1 VESFPHMK
9 ETVDVPHELLVSE
22 PLSADWLPLQW
33 AILGNPDGN
42 SSVHEDERKQLTE
55 NIVYVSHAIL
65 MMHSSEASLFNHFH
79 Y

>member
-1 VESFPHMK
+1 MK

-22 PLSADWLPLQW
+22 PLPADWLPLHW

-42 SSVHEDERKQLTE
+42 SSAHEDERKQLIE

-65 MMHSSEASLFNHFH
+65 ISLNLYHMNSSKSIR
-79 Y
+79 